1 MSTSQQK
8 RINDYMKLRKRIPAK
23 SKEKRQRN
31 KKAPNTKPEPF
42 ASDTSISDTR
52 NAQTERDMKIL
63 RMFDLDPSFG
73 PSVDSTRMERW
84 ERAMNLGL
92 SPPMHVKNLIN
103 SNSNNIQYTHSVW
116 QRHSLLSI
124 PDS

>member
-73 PSVDSTRMERW
+73 PSVGKRKYLLKLVSIFYFPYGRDSY
-84 ERAMNLGL
+84 
-92 SPPMHVKNLIN
+92 SK
-103 SNSNNIQYTHSVW
+103 
-116 QRHSLLSI
+116 
-124 PDS
+124 